1 MRGMGFEAG
10 WNGCLLEIKS
20 VKTTLIAFT
29 CIYLYRRYLTDA
41 CYAFKGWRTVQ
52 KNTAPKVKKSAEC
65 CGTPAFALN
74 RCFSA
79 VGTCSTA
86 VEAKPTVKNHS
97 LHFSLCDKC
106 NQ

>member
-1 MRGMGFEAG
+1 MSSR
-10 WNGCLLEIKS
+10 NKIRKNYRYR
-20 VKTTLIAFT
+20 
-29 CIYLYRRYLTDA
+29 IYLYRRYLTDA

-52 KNTAPKVKKSAEC
+52 KNTAPKVKQSAEC

-86 VEAKPTVKNHS
+86 VEAKPTVKKS
-97 LHFSLCDKC
+97 LFALFTL
-106 NQ
+106 